1 MRKSLPGRQVGKG
14 ILGTAKTKETKEK
27 GIFLGTHTAKTWD
40 TERKMAWE
48 QGWMPL
54 GFWRW
59 GVTCPFLY
67 FRKTKIGHKI
77 DLEYGEPPPYQA
89 PLQQHI
95 WSLHLWAS
103 IGIPSNKGDLTRTR
117 THWDFHKEMLST
129 DPCRNQAV
137 FSHFELHGTSWHP
150 EKAMEPHSSTLAWK
164 TPWMEEPGRL
174 QSMGLLSVGHDW
186 ATSLSVF
193 TYMRWRRK
201 WQPTPV
207 FLPGESQGR
216 GTLVGCHLWGRT
228 ESDTTEAT

>member
-1 MRKSLPGRQVGKG
+1 MSKSLPGRQVGKG

-40 TERKMAWE
+40 MERKMAWE

-193 TYMRWRRK
+193 TFMRWRRK